1 MNNQVYNFSREPLYV
16 IDSNNVG
23 TLAQNG
29 LIYSLA
35 IGSASVAA
43 LSSQYAQ
50 LTNPSNS
57 GKTIYIYK
65 IILSNS
71 GTSLGLRTNIYRNGS
86 FSNVGTSVTPYNT
99 NFTSTN
105 TSLATFKYSGTTGTL
120 VNTQLLM
127 TFLQP
132 TSNFTEDVDFMISMP
147 PGSTL
152 LFQFENILISLLQT
166 ISINIIWAEI

>member
-1 MNNQVYNFSREPLYV
+1 MNSQVYNLYKEPLYV
-16 IDSNNVG
+16 IDSNSVG
-23 TLAQNG
+23 SLAENG
-29 LIYSLA
+29 LIYSVA
-35 IGSASVAA
+35 IGSVSVAA

-57 GKTIYIYK
+57 GKTLYIYK

-71 GTSLGLRTNIYRNGS
+71 GTSLGLRTSLYRNGS
-86 FSNVGTSVTPYNT
+86 FSNAGTTVTPYNT
-99 NFTSTN
+99 NFISTN
-105 TSLATFKYSGTTGTL
+105 TSVATFKYSGTSGTL

-132 TSNFTEDVDFMISMP
+132 TANFTENVSFMISMP

-152 LFQFENILISLLQT
+152 LFQFDNILLSLLQT
-166 ISINIIWAEI
+166 ISINMIWAEI